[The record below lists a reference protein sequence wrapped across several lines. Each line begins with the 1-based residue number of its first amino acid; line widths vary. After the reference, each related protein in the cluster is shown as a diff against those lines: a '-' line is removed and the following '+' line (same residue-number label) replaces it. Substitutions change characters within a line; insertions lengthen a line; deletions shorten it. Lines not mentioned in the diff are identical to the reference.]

1 MSLVRRKK
9 KASET
14 VVDSVVTKT
23 VEIPQEPSQPAP
35 EMPEPLG
42 AHNSPGNRE
51 ARAAFLHDEGGAPP
65 VSEDAPKEKD
75 TAQSDGAT
83 SGMPEL
89 SIEQI
94 AVVATAAIDMTG
106 QLVGNKL
113 LKRPDVEW
121 ALEDN
126 EKGSM
131 TEALVPVLKE
141 SLQDTKVTPLHALA
155 VVILTAY
162 GARVGMMVMTKNPN
176 APEQTPAP
184 EPTPAPVVI
193 QPSPVAPERVV
204 NVAPPKPANGNHG
217 W

>member
-1 MSLVRRKK
+1 MSLARRKK

-65 VSEDAPKEKD
+65 VSEDAPKESAE
-75 TAQSDGAT
+75 TGGAT

-113 LKRPDVEW
+113 LKRPDIEW

-131 TEALVPVLKE
+131 NEALVPVLKE
-141 SLQDTKVTPLHALA
+141 SLKDTKVTPLHALA
-155 VVILTAY
+155 VVILSAY

-176 APEQTPAP
+176 APPEQAPAP
-184 EPTPAPVVI
+184 ETAAPAVI